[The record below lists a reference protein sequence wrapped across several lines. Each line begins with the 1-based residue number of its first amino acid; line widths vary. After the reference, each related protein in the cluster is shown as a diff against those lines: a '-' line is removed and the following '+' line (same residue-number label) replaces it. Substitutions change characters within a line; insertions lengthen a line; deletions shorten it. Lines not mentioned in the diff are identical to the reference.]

1 MRLKSDATKG
11 SRNPITGVITL
22 QYKSKSFLSKTDK
35 VLSSREPPHKEQ
47 VQSHQDALNGLLRV
61 EQAKA
66 AELEEFLQET
76 LLGGRLM
83 TLTPPTREDPPGEEV
98 DPMAFIEQ
106 CRTERLRFEQML
118 WNALSQTA
126 TQLRGCPFRH
136 PPNICSLSSNLCH
149 AGQTTYGKPK
159 NSKTRVFSRPCSGA
173 SMSMVYILFYRDKLV

>member
-1 MRLKSDATKG
+1 MRAH
-11 SRNPITGVITL
+11 R
-22 QYKSKSFLSKTDK
+22 
-35 VLSSREPPHKEQ
+35 EQ

-61 EQAKA
+61 EQAKT

-118 WNALSQTA
+118 S
-126 TQLRGCPFRH
+126 
-136 PPNICSLSSNLCH
+136 
-149 AGQTTYGKPK
+149 
-159 NSKTRVFSRPCSGA
+159 
-173 SMSMVYILFYRDKLV
+173 